1 MNNGF
6 YIVNNIENITAEE
19 GILQV
24 VMDGNQV
31 KNLDAFYKSCNEG
44 FQFPDYFGEN
54 LEAFYELINDLD
66 WLEKKGFYILI
77 KNYDAWMSEDIEDK
91 MMCIEM
97 LYQTAIEWQE
107 VPNYEG
113 EEEYRTATDFRIYID
128 KNSSILN
135 DLKEMEITEGM
146 YVL

>member
-6 YIVNNIENITAEE
+6 YIVNNLENITAEE

-24 VMDGNQV
+24 VMDGNLV
-31 KNLDAFYKSCNEG
+31 KNLDDFYKACNEG

-54 LEAFYELINDLD
+54 LDAFYELINDLD
-66 WLEKKGFYILI
+66 WLEKKGFYITI
-77 KNYDAWMSEDIEDK
+77 KNYDAWMSDDVEDK

-113 EEEYRTATDFRIYID
+113 EEEYRIASDFRIYID

>member
-1 MNNGF
+1 
-6 YIVNNIENITAEE
+6 
-19 GILQV
+19 
-24 VMDGNQV
+24 
-31 KNLDAFYKSCNEG
+31 
-44 FQFPDYFGEN
+44 
-54 LEAFYELINDLD
+54 
-66 WLEKKGFYILI
+66 
-77 KNYDAWMSEDIEDK
+77 
-91 MMCIEM
+91 MCIEM